1 VKIYLI
7 LLGLIVAGCQNGML
21 MTRGDIREA
30 EQSKRMQDSVS
41 STQKAVAD
49 NNSRFSDIEADLRS
63 LHGRVEV
70 AEARTQQLINDRGQ
84 MKQGIESTNSD
95 QTKRILILQEGVGKL
110 QDQMAQVMA
119 ELAALRSAS
128 PPEVAEKTS
137 PKDSFQVAEDSFD
150 KKDWKKAILNYNRF
164 RDANPKSKKFAEAT
178 YKIGVCFQELG
189 MKDEAKTFYD
199 EVIGKYPNS
208 SDAKKARTRLKSLK
222 R

>member
-1 VKIYLI
+1 
-7 LLGLIVAGCQNGML
+7 
-21 MTRGDIREA
+21 
-30 EQSKRMQDSVS
+30 
-41 STQKAVAD
+41 
-49 NNSRFSDIEADLRS
+49 
-63 LHGRVEV
+63 VEV